1 MDHTKF
7 GTKDDSDDGDDSK
20 NNNVKTTIPLL
31 KNLSHFIKSAM
42 TDIRVP

>member
-20 NNNVKTTIPLL
+20 INLL
-31 KNLSHFIKSAM
+31 APEFYI
-42 TDIRVP
+42 